1 MAPNQKNEVS
11 MRRSTELL
19 SWHSAVW
26 TLLLFVSLVLIFEPV
41 QTFLLVCWNYGRD
54 GYFHRGIRLMPV
66 KPPRFTDG
74 NLVPTYMDFLTGMAT
89 FILTTSALTAL
100 FILFAR
106 LWDKYLKNGIAM
118 RRGSVS

>member
-1 MAPNQKNEVS
+1 MTPTQKNEVS
-11 MRRSTELL
+11 GHRSTGFL
-19 SWHSAVW
+19 SSYFAAWA
-26 TLLLFVSLVLIFEPV
+26 LFLFVSLRFVFEPV
-41 QTFLLVCWNYGRD
+41 QTFLLVCWTYGRD
-54 GYFHRGIRLMPV
+54 GYFHRGIRLMPI